1 MVAKT
6 GGSSSSPFSEITDK
20 KQRSKILFFFFL
32 FYSEPGWTQS
42 LHAAII
48 WIERARE
55 VEREKQGSLK
65 DASRMQQDDDGMHR
79 RARHKTYTYWR
90 WQLVLGGWW
99 QGKGKV
105 GQSEFLVLLSQ
116 GYSQMGFF
124 FSFLFAFETLQLYLY
139 IYIFQ
144 YIKKHLLYEPNG
156 ILVCFLIIVIWG
168 FKCRVKAILF
178 PHKSLEEKSHQNPCH
193 GDKTLGGGGKNC
205 ILVSTQNTLNQ
216 SEKNDSQSV
225 QTTRVTLWTCD
236 SFNSLCRVTGSVVI
250 YQCAGYEKCQA
261 FCFALQ

>member
-1 MVAKT
+1 
-6 GGSSSSPFSEITDK
+6 
-20 KQRSKILFFFFL
+20 
-32 FYSEPGWTQS
+32 
-42 LHAAII
+42 
-48 WIERARE
+48 
-55 VEREKQGSLK
+55 
-65 DASRMQQDDDGMHR
+65 MQQDDDGMHR

-124 FSFLFAFETLQLYLY
+124 LFAFCFWNLATLSIHIY

-156 ILVCFLIIVIWG
+156 ILVCFLIVVIWG
-168 FKCRVKAILF
+168 FKCILRAILF
-178 PHKSLEEKSHQNPCH
+178 PRQSLEEKGNQNPCH
-193 GDKTLGGGGKNC
+193 GDKTLGGGGKKLHFG
-205 ILVSTQNTLNQ
+205 IYSKYIKPVR
-216 SEKNDSQSV
+216 KKWQSV
-225 QTTRVTLWTCD
+225 CTNYKVTLWTCE

-261 FCFALQ
+261 FCLALQ